1 MVRGVVLGA
10 AVVLAIAVPV
20 ALIGAL
26 VLDDGSNLV
35 FPFAAVVIGAF
46 VFGGWFAAR
55 NGEGLPKPALG
66 ALAALTGFV
75 VAQLVT
81 VFLQVAQDEDVR
93 PAVIA
98 ANAVLAAACGLAG
111 GTLAAR

>member
-1 MVRGVVLGA
+1 MRAVALGA

-35 FPFAAVVIGAF
+35 FPFAAVVLGAF

-55 NGEGLPKPALG
+55 NGDGLPKPAIG
-66 ALAALTGFV
+66 ALAALAGFA
-75 VAQLVT
+75 VAQV
-81 VFLQVAQDEDVR
+81 VSVGVQVAQDEDVR

-98 ANAVLAAACGLAG
+98 ANAVLATACGLAG
-111 GTLAAR
+111 GALAAR